1 MSAEQKRIRRV
12 FIANRGE
19 IAVRVVRACHALG
32 IEAVL
37 GVSAADRDTLAA
49 RMADRTVCIGPA
61 MSRDSYLK
69 IPIIITA
76 ARGTGCDAIHPG
88 YGFLSERPELAEACV
103 ENDIIFIGPTAAA
116 MRAAGD
122 KIEARRRAQ
131 EIGVPL
137 AAGSPEIETLAQ
149 AREIADSVGYPVLLK
164 ASAGGGGRG
173 MRVARDAQVLG
184 QMFEQASQEALEAFG
199 DGRLFLERFVERARH
214 IEVQVLGDTQG
225 NIVHLY
231 ERDCSVQRRHQ
242 KIIEEAPAP
251 DLPQAVREG
260 LLDAALRFARSIGYT
275 SAGTVEFLY
284 DAQSQG
290 FYFLEMNTRIQ
301 VEHPVTEAITGVDLV
316 AEQIR
321 IAQGDPISVTQEQIS
336 VKGHAIE
343 CRINVEDPDRDF
355 MPSPGRL
362 NIWDMPQGEHVRIDT
377 HASAGYLVPP
387 YYDSLLA
394 KLICSGKD
402 RGEAIE
408 RSLQCLG
415 QMQIEG
421 VHTNRPFHQF
431 VLNHPDFR
439 DMKVSTRWIESGGM
453 NAYLESRRSV
463 S

>member
-1 MSAEQKRIRRV
+1 M
-12 FIANRGE
+12 
-19 IAVRVVRACHALG
+19 
-32 IEAVL
+32 
-37 GVSAADRDTLAA
+37 
-49 RMADRTVCIGPA
+49 
-61 MSRDSYLK
+61 
-69 IPIIITA
+69 
-76 ARGTGCDAIHPG
+76 
-88 YGFLSERPELAEACV
+88 
-103 ENDIIFIGPTAAA
+103 
-116 MRAAGD
+116 
-122 KIEARRRAQ
+122 
-131 EIGVPL
+131 
-137 AAGSPEIETLAQ
+137 
-149 AREIADSVGYPVLLK
+149 
-164 ASAGGGGRG
+164 
-173 MRVARDAQVLG
+173 
-184 QMFEQASQEALEAFG
+184 
-199 DGRLFLERFVERARH
+199 
-214 IEVQVLGDTQG
+214 QVLGDTQG